1 MEENTLQ
8 ALAAIATIGCFVID
22 AASLLSGIVKGRKAR
37 KRMARKEVDRND
49 GASGNK

>member
-1 MEENTLQ
+1 MEENALQ

-22 AASLLSGIVKGRKAR
+22 AASLLYRFVKGRKAR